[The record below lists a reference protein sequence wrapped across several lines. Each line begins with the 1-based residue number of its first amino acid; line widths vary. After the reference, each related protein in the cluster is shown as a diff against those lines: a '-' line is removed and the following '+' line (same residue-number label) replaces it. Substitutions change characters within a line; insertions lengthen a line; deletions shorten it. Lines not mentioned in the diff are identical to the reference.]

1 MDDVQNIVREKTEP
15 VATMLE
21 QSYAIFNKLAGDDGR
36 IQVGVQAMEQGE
48 GFIQHVD
55 RNVSPERATLME
67 NSSGRL
73 VQSGTS
79 ASSTKL
85 VGRAFEQNMKVIRSW
100 LMDDE
105 ISTIGIYGMGGVGKT
120 TLLQHIRN
128 ELLERQDISRSV
140 YWVNVPQGFK
150 IEELQDLIAKYL
162 HLDLSSKDNDLS
174 RAVKLAKELAKK
186 QKWILILDDLW
197 NFFEPQEIGI
207 PIPLEGSKLIMTT
220 RSEIVCRQMNSQNNI
235 RVDALSDEESWTLF
249 TERLG
254 QDIPLSPE
262 VERIVVDVA
271 RECAGLPLGIVTLAE
286 SLKGVND
293 LHEWRTTLK
302 RLKESNF
309 WDMEDQIFQ
318 ILRLSY
324 DCLDDSAQQ
333 CFVYCALFDEHHKI
347 ERGVLIDYFIEE
359 GIIKEM
365 SRQAA
370 LDKGH
375 SILDRLENVSLLER
389 IDGGIAV
396 KMHDLLRDMAIQIL
410 DEYSLVMG

>member
-1 MDDVQNIVREKTEP
+1 
-15 VATMLE
+15 
-21 QSYAIFNKLAGDDGR
+21 
-36 IQVGVQAMEQGE
+36 
-48 GFIQHVD
+48 
-55 RNVSPERATLME
+55 ME

-73 VQSGTS
+73 VQPGTS

-85 VGRAFEQNMKVIRSW
+85 VGRAFEQDMKVIRSW

-105 ISTIGIYGMGGVGKT
+105 VSTIGIYGMGGVGKT
-120 TLLQHIRN
+120 TMLQHIRN
-128 ELLERQDISRSV
+128 ELLERRDISHSV

-150 IEELQDLIAKYL
+150 IEELQDLITKYL
-162 HLDLSSKDNDLS
+162 NLDLSSKDDDLS
-174 RAVKLAKELAKK
+174 RVVKLAKELANK

-197 NFFEPQEIGI
+197 NSFEPQEVGI

-220 RSEIVCRQMNSQNNI
+220 RSEMVCRQMNSKNNI

-271 RECAGLPLGIVTLAE
+271 RECAGLPLGIVTLAA
-286 SLKGVND
+286 SLKGIDD

-333 CFVYCALFDEHHKI
+333 CFVYCALFDERHKI
-347 ERGVLIDYFIEE
+347 EREVLIDYFIEE

-375 SILDRLENVSLLER
+375 SILDRLENICLLER
-389 IDGGIAV
+389 IDGGSAV

-410 DEYSLVMG
+410 DEYSLVMVNCTFYHSPLFFSFYSLTTNFVS

>member
-1 MDDVQNIVREKTEP
+1 
-15 VATMLE
+15 
-21 QSYAIFNKLAGDDGR
+21 
-36 IQVGVQAMEQGE
+36 
-48 GFIQHVD
+48 
-55 RNVSPERATLME
+55 
-67 NSSGRL
+67 
-73 VQSGTS
+73 
-79 ASSTKL
+79 
-85 VGRAFEQNMKVIRSW
+85 
-100 LMDDE
+100 MDDE

-120 TLLQHIRN
+120 TLLQHICN

-162 HLDLSSKDNDLS
+162 HLDLSSKDDDLS

-197 NFFEPQEIGI
+197 NSFEPQEIGI
-207 PIPLEGSKLIMTT
+207 PIPLEGSKLIMIT
-220 RSEIVCRQMNSQNNI
+220 RSEMVCRQMNSQNNI

-254 QDIPLSPE
+254 QDIPLSPV

-286 SLKGVND
+286 NLKGIDD

-333 CFVYCALFDEHHKI
+333 CFVYCALFDEYHKI

-389 IDGGIAV
+389 IDGGSAV

-410 DEYSLVMG
+410 DEYSLVMVNFTFYHSLLFFSLYSLTTNFVSYRICFDSSKSKCSLVILKSMTKFCSLHCYLQLLIFKTRRISLKSLI

>member
-1 MDDVQNIVREKTEP
+1 
-15 VATMLE
+15 
-21 QSYAIFNKLAGDDGR
+21 
-36 IQVGVQAMEQGE
+36 
-48 GFIQHVD
+48 
-55 RNVSPERATLME
+55 ME

-73 VQSGTS
+73 VQSSTS

-85 VGRAFEQNMKVIRSW
+85 VGRAFEQNIKVIRSW

-162 HLDLSSKDNDLS
+162 HLDLSSKDDDLS

-197 NFFEPQEIGI
+197 NSFEPQEVGI

-220 RSEIVCRQMNSQNNI
+220 RSEMVCRQMNSKNNI

-286 SLKGVND
+286 SLKGVDD
-293 LHEWRTTLK
+293 LHEWRITLK

-309 WDMEDQIFQ
+309 WDMEDQMFQ

-324 DCLDDSAQQ
+324 DCLDNSAQQ

-347 ERGVLIDYFIEE
+347 ERGVLIESFIEE
-359 GIIKEM
+359 GIIKEIN
-365 SRQAA
+365 RQAT

-375 SILDRLENVSLLER
+375 SILDRLENVNLLER
-389 IDGGIAV
+389 IDGGSAV

-410 DEYSLVMG
+410 DEYSLVMVNFTFYHPLFFFYSLTTNFVSSKCSLVILKSMIKL

>member
-1 MDDVQNIVREKTEP
+1 
-15 VATMLE
+15 
-21 QSYAIFNKLAGDDGR
+21 
-36 IQVGVQAMEQGE
+36 
-48 GFIQHVD
+48 
-55 RNVSPERATLME
+55 
-67 NSSGRL
+67 
-73 VQSGTS
+73 
-79 ASSTKL
+79 
-85 VGRAFEQNMKVIRSW
+85 
-100 LMDDE
+100 MDDE

-162 HLDLSSKDNDLS
+162 HLDLSSKDDDLS

-197 NFFEPQEIGI
+197 NSFEPQEVGI

-220 RSEIVCRQMNSQNNI
+220 RSEMVCRQMNSKNNI

-271 RECAGLPLGIVTLAE
+271 RECAGLPLGIVTLAA
-286 SLKGVND
+286 SLKGIDD

-333 CFVYCALFDEHHKI
+333 CFCILC
-347 ERGVLIDYFIEE
+347 
-359 GIIKEM
+359 II
-365 SRQAA
+365 
-370 LDKGH
+370 
-375 SILDRLENVSLLER
+375 
-389 IDGGIAV
+389 
-396 KMHDLLRDMAIQIL
+396 
-410 DEYSLVMG
+410 